1 MTFTRIC
8 ILLSLIVAP
17 CSFSG
22 EATSQPT
29 KIDSANRQF
38 EVGKFAEAGEVYVR
52 IATKIPRL
60 IRLSSGW
67 AVLRCFLTGLRTRR
81 NGWKSGRGD
90 NPSAVFFWLLEAQ

>member
-22 EATSQPT
+22 EAISQPT

-52 IATKIPRL
+52 IADQNPKAYSTILRL
-60 IRLSSGW
+60 GCIALLSNRLADAQKW
-67 AVLRCFLTGLRTRR
+67 LEEWKRR
-81 NGWKSGRGD
+81 
-90 NPSAVFFWLLEAQ
+90 